1 MVNGNCAVISCTNSR
16 YKLKVWEKK
25 NCDEHAGEIHKDCPC
40 PPPFRLHIFPSV
52 LHNMDKRKEWI
63 RQIRRTAKGNKEWSP
78 GQSDMVCSCH
88 FVDGR
93 PTLENP
99 NPTIELGYEK
109 PANKARRVLIRSEP
123 KQKEPRHEKVE
134 TVEPTGPPVTPRDEC
149 ETCLQKQACIGSLQ
163 ERLDTLSKEKAS
175 LEETVN
181 QLSAR
186 LESLDV
192 KKTFKRPMT
201 SKLITSDAKMR
212 FYTGIHKIVIFN
224 VLLGVLKPLVPKLVF
239 WRGSRTIIS
248 TKAKRG
254 GYDGVKT
261 HKLSFKEQFLLVLM
275 F

>member
-1 MVNGNCAVISCTNSR
+1 MHWIS
-16 YKLKVWEKK
+16 
-25 NCDEHAGEIHKDCPC
+25 AGE
-40 PPPFRLHIFPSV
+40 
-52 LHNMDKRKEWI
+52 
-63 RQIRRTAKGNKEWSP
+63 A
-78 GQSDMVCSCH
+78 
-88 FVDGR
+88 
-93 PTLENP
+93 
-99 NPTIELGYEK
+99 GYSS
-109 PANKARRVLIRSEP
+109 KA
-123 KQKEPRHEKVE
+123 
-134 TVEPTGPPVTPRDEC
+134 
-149 ETCLQKQACIGSLQ
+149 
-163 ERLDTLSKEKAS
+163 KAS

-261 HKLSFKEQFLLVLM
+261 HKLSIKEQFLLVLM
-275 F
+275 RLRLGLLNEDLADRFKVSPACASRIFTTWVKFLGKVLGDALIAWLQKTAKQTN